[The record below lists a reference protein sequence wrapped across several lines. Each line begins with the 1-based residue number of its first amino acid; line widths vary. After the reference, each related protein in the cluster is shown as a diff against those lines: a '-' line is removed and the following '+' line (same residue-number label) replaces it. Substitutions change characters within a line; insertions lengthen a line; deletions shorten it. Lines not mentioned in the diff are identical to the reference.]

1 MCGFRYYF
9 TPLTGVLFTNFARAT
24 GSLSVTEE
32 YLALADGPARF
43 KPGFACPTLLGY
55 LFGRS
60 EPFTYGAITRYG
72 AAFQKLRLDSN
83 FVTSAG
89 VQAPGRDPTTPH
101 AQRSGL
107 TCMRFRLSPVRS
119 PLLGTSM
126 ALSFPGVTKM
136 FQFTPLASVDYEFIA
151 GSCGIDPHGVPA
163 FRNLRVTGC

>member
-60 EPFTYGAITRYG
+60 SPFAYGAVTLSG
-72 AAFQKLRLDSN
+72 TPFQAFSTSDRLGN
-83 FVTSAG
+83 SAG
-89 VQAPGRDPTTPH
+89 TLPG
-101 AQRSGL
+101 
-107 TCMRFRLSPVRS
+107 
-119 PLLGTSM
+119 
-126 ALSFPGVTKM
+126 PGVRLL
-136 FQFTPLASVDYEFIA
+136 QPPL
-151 GSCGIDPHGVPA
+151 
-163 FRNLRVTGC
+163 RNGGNLSR